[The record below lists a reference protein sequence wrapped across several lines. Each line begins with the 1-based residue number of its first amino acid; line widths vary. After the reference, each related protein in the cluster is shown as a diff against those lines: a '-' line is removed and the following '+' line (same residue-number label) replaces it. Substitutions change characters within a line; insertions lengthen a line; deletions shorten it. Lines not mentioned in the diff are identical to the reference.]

1 MLECAK
7 LAEAA
12 ARTAAIAALHVPP
25 GTPTTTTPPPRST
38 ACLFLRGRN
47 DPVLEPQY
55 GDAYYAY
62 LKARTTASVEWS
74 LFQKAQH
81 AMAVVEAP
89 EEYKTEHVDR
99 LLRKC
104 PEWVA

>member
-1 MLECAK
+1 MKFHPNRLEQHDQTEK
-7 LAEAA
+7 EKPEA
-12 ARTAAIAALHVPP
+12 
-25 GTPTTTTPPPRST
+25 
-38 ACLFLRGRN
+38 
-47 DPVLEPQY
+47 
-55 GDAYYAY
+55 
-62 LKARTTASVEWS
+62 KARTTASVEWS